1 MERYSRQL
9 LVLGL
14 ELQEK
19 LKELK
24 VTVVG
29 CGALGSTLVEL
40 LARLGVGNIKVMDAD
55 IIELS
60 NLHRTHLFTEN
71 DLGKPKAL
79 VCKERGEEIN
89 KEIKI
94 EAITDIIDED
104 NVEEVIKGS
113 DYVFDALDNLYYRL
127 LLNDACVKNSIPLI
141 YAGVMGE
148 YASIK
153 LILPEKNACLS
164 CFLNYEDEGEE
175 NVCETIGTIDTIV
188 SVSASLQVQLMLNHL
203 RGETDNFLYYL
214 DFRKMKLD
222 KIKIE
227 RNEKCQACSLHEF
240 KFLKKEKK
248 KPNCGIIRDQEREI
262 NTDYII
268 EKDKNGLTICY
279 KNGKC
284 FKKVSR

>member
-14 ELQEK
+14 ELQER
-19 LKELK
+19 LKKLK

-40 LARLGVGNIKVMDAD
+40 LARLGVGNIRVIDAD

-60 NLHRTHLFTEN
+60 NLHRTHLFTEK
-71 DLGKPKAL
+71 DVGKPKAFI
-79 VCKERGEEIN
+79 CKERGEEIN
-89 KEIKI
+89 HEVKI

-104 NVEEVIKGS
+104 NVEELIKGS

-141 YAGVMGE
+141 YGGVAGE
-148 YASIK
+148 YSSVK
-153 LILPEKNACLS
+153 LVLPEKNACLS
-164 CFLNYEDEGEE
+164 CFLNYGGEEE
-175 NVCETIGTIDTIV
+175 NVCETIGTLDTVV
-188 SVSASLQVQLMLNHL
+188 SVTASLQVQLMLNHL

-214 DFRKMKLD
+214 DFRKMNFD

-240 KFLKKEKK
+240 KFLKKEIR
-248 KPNCGIIRDQEREI
+248 KPNCGIIRDKEREI
-262 NTDYII
+262 ESDYIV
-268 EKDKNGLTICY
+268 EKEENNLIICY

>member
-29 CGALGSTLVEL
+29 CGALGSSLVEL
-40 LARLGVGNIKVMDAD
+40 LVRLGVGNIKVIDAD

-60 NLHRTHLFTEN
+60 NLHRTHLFEEK
-71 DLGKPKAL
+71 DLGKPKAV

-89 KEIKI
+89 HEVKI
-94 EAITDIIDED
+94 EAVTDIIDEND
-104 NVEEVIKGS
+104 VEELIKGS

-141 YAGVMGE
+141 YGGVMSE
-148 YASIK
+148 YSSVK
-153 LILPEKNACLS
+153 LVLPEKNACLS
-164 CFLNYEDEGEE
+164 CFLNYEGEEE
-175 NVCETIGTIDTIV
+175 NVCETIGTLNTTV
-188 SVSASLQVQLMLNHL
+188 SITASLQVQLMLNHL
-203 RGETDNFLYYL
+203 RGDTDDFLYYL
-214 DFRKMKLD
+214 DFRKMRFD
-222 KIKIE
+222 KVKIE
-227 RNEKCQACSLHEF
+227 RNEKCQACGLHEF
-240 KFLKKEKK
+240 RFLKGEEKR
-248 KPNCGIIRDQEREI
+248 PNCGLIREQEREI
-262 NTDYII
+262 NNEYII
-268 EKDKNGLTICY
+268 EKDRNSLVICY

>member
-40 LARLGVGNIKVMDAD
+40 LARLGVGYIKVIDAD
-55 IIELS
+55 IVELS

-71 DLGKPKAL
+71 DLWKPKAII
-79 VCKERGEEIN
+79 CKERGEEIN
-89 KEIKI
+89 HEVKI
-94 EAITDIIDED
+94 EAVTDIIDED
-104 NVEEVIKGS
+104 NVEELIKGS

-141 YAGVMGE
+141 YGGVTSE
-148 YASIK
+148 YSSVK
-153 LILPEKNACLS
+153 LVLPEKSACLS
-164 CFLNYEDEGEE
+164 CFLNYEGEE
-175 NVCETIGTIDTIV
+175 ENACETIGTIDTVV
-188 SVSASLQVQLMLNHL
+188 SVTASLQVQLMLNHL
-203 RGETDNFLYYL
+203 RGENDDFLYYL
-214 DFRKMKLD
+214 DFRKMRFD
-222 KIKIE
+222 KIKLE

-240 KFLKKEKK
+240 KFLKKEEK
-248 KPNCGIIRDQEREI
+248 KPNCGIIRDKEREI
-262 NTDYII
+262 NNEYII
-268 EKDKNGLTICY
+268 EKDGNSLVICY